1 MSGTL
6 LKLPAVLGLNEA
18 VALHG
23 QLLALRGSP
32 LTIDASAVERC
43 GTQSIQVIASA
54 VRTWGE
60 DQSSLVFS
68 HLSDA
73 FQRTLQV
80 IGVDLTQLTFKEQQ
94 Q

>member
-6 LKLPAVLGLNEA
+6 LKLPAVMGLNEA

-23 QLLALRGSP
+23 QLLSLRGTA

-43 GTQSIQVIASA
+43 GTQSIQVLASA

-60 DQSSLVFS
+60 DQCMLAFS
-68 HLSDA
+68 QLSEA
-73 FQRTLQV
+73 FQKTLQV
-80 IGVDLTQLTFKEQQ
+80 IGVDLTQLSFKE
-94 Q
+94 